1 DALRATTYKRAS
13 AGRILGS
20 RNQLRL
26 PGTLRSDLAW
36 LLGYF
41 IGDGNRTKSGI
52 GFTTGDSELAEK
64 LIKIVNEVLGLRTNL
79 SWDPTETGGRWR
91 VVVHSRELLDWFSS
105 LGINLRDKAPQK
117 KIPAAIL
124 QSPKHVVSAFLRG
137 YFDAD
142 AYAGK
147 SGVLLSSSSKYLIN
161 SVQVILLNYGILSRQ
176 RLQMDGCIQ
185 LSIQGR
191 SAARFRDEIGFG
203 LSRKWDALAT
213 YVDSHRWFRKESSS
227 DPVVSIERG
236 IADVYDITVAEK
248 HSYVANGFVNHNS
261 FWHARIMR
269 ELELTNEEYTDFAAM
284 NAGVLAPSRN
294 SINPYY
300 LGVKLLE
307 DIERRWDNPTEEEMR
322 IWGIKGGEG
331 RKKLFEVREEE
342 NDVSLIRN
350 YMTEKLVEDLDL
362 YLYER
367 QGDEWVIVDKDW
379 RNVRDNMVA
388 QMANFGNPTIV
399 VESGDYRHNG
409 ELYLRHIH
417 SGQDLD
423 EVYAEKTLEYVYAL
437 WGKPVYLETMLED
450 ERIVYS
456 YTGSHN
462 KELM

>member
-1 DALRATTYKRAS
+1 
-13 AGRILGS
+13 
-20 RNQLRL
+20 
-26 PGTLRSDLAW
+26 
-36 LLGYF
+36 
-41 IGDGNRTKSGI
+41 
-52 GFTTGDSELAEK
+52 
-64 LIKIVNEVLGLRTNL
+64 
-79 SWDPTETGGRWR
+79 
-91 VVVHSRELLDWFSS
+91 
-105 LGINLRDKAPQK
+105 
-117 KIPAAIL
+117 
-124 QSPKHVVSAFLRG
+124 
-137 YFDAD
+137 
-142 AYAGK
+142 
-147 SGVLLSSSSKYLIN
+147 
-161 SVQVILLNYGILSRQ
+161 
-176 RLQMDGCIQ
+176 
-185 LSIQGR
+185 
-191 SAARFRDEIGFG
+191 
-203 LSRKWDALAT
+203 
-213 YVDSHRWFRKESSS
+213 
-227 DPVVSIERG
+227 
-236 IADVYDITVAEK
+236 
-248 HSYVANGFVNHNS
+248 
-261 FWHARIMR
+261 
-269 ELELTNEEYTDFAAM
+269 
-284 NAGVLAPSRN
+284 
-294 SINPYY
+294 
-300 LGVKLLE
+300 VKLLE
-307 DIERRWDNPTEEEMR
+307 DIERRWDNPTEEEKR

-350 YMTEKLVEDLDL
+350 YMTEKLVEELDL